1 MELGGIVGSFK
12 IQGYFTEV
20 ERGLLRLNKI
30 AGAGKNTNFGLGQ
43 IDFWEK
49 LEEVEE

>member
-12 IQGYFTEV
+12 MEGEFSEV
-20 ERGLLRLNKI
+20 EMGLLRMNRI

-49 LEEVEE
+49 K

>member
-12 IQGYFTEV
+12 IEGTFTEF
-20 ERGLLRLNKI
+20 ERDLLRMNKI

-49 LEEVEE
+49 G